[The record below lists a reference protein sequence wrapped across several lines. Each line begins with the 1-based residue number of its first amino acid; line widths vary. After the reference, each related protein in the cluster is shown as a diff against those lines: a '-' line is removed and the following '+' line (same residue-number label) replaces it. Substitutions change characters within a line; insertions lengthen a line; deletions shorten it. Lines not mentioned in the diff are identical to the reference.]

1 MIKVRLKK
9 SLTNKKNLKTL
20 LISPFFY
27 PDEIGIALYNKLTL
41 EYLLKKKHDV
51 SIITA
56 VPYYPEWKI
65 KQPYDKA
72 KLFSREKYLAATV
85 FRVKHFVP
93 KKPTALKRV
102 LQLLHF
108 KFLSLRYVF
117 SVPKDCKFIVV
128 SPFTCG
134 IITALVIKL
143 FRGGKIWCHVQDFEF
158 DAAAATFTLKRFIKP
173 LYKIE
178 SFLFNRCDKIST
190 ISNAMFEK
198 LKHKTNT
205 PAILFPN
212 FINVESFKNTK
223 DEPHPYYLET
233 GRPQLLYSGNLGE
246 KQDWGFFQSFCQEVK
261 DDIDITV
268 VGNGAMGDNLKEK
281 LKGLSNIRFFNL
293 VPYSE
298 LPQLLCSFDG
308 HILFQK
314 KEVIDSVMP
323 SKLIAMMLS
332 GKPSFLYGNPLSES
346 KLVVEESRGGIFY
359 SGNSVKELSEMAIDL
374 LADDKKRESMGN
386 AAKRYAQLHFSDKN
400 ILRDFEYNLKHL

>member
-1 MIKVRLKK
+1 MDLQPKILEIVQKHSV
-9 SLTNKKNLKTL
+9 KTL

-27 PDEIGIALYNKLTL
+27 PDEIGIALYNKLTV
-41 EYLLKKKHDV
+41 EYLLEKKQDV

-108 KFLSLRYVF
+108 TLLSLRYVF
-117 SVPKDCKFIVV
+117 SAPKDCKIIVV
-128 SPFTCG
+128 SPFTSG

-158 DAAAATFTLKRFIKP
+158 DAAAATFTFKRFIKP

-198 LKHKTNT
+198 LKNKTNT

-246 KQDWGFFQSFCQEVK
+246 KQDWDFFQSFCQEVI

-268 VGNGAMGDNLKEK
+268 VGNGAMGDNLKDK

-359 SGNSVKELSEMAIDL
+359 SGNSVKELSEMVIDL

-400 ILRDFEYNLKHL
+400 ILRDFENNLKHL

>member
-1 MIKVRLKK
+1 LGLQQNILETGQTHSV
-9 SLTNKKNLKTL
+9 KTL

-27 PDEIGIALYNKLTL
+27 PDEIGIALYNKLTV

-93 KKPTALKRV
+93 KKPTALTRV
-102 LQLLHF
+102 LQLMHF
-108 KFLSLRYVF
+108 TLFSLRFIF
-117 SVPKDCKFIVV
+117 SVPKDCKIIVV
-128 SPFTCG
+128 SPFTSG
-134 IITALVIKL
+134 IITALIIKL
-143 FRGGKIWCHVQDFEF
+143 LRGGKIWCHIQDFEF
-158 DAAAATFTLKRFIKP
+158 DAAVATFTFKRFIKP

-178 SFLFNRCDKIST
+178 SFLFNRCDKVST

-198 LKHKTNT
+198 LKNKTNT

-212 FINVESFKNTK
+212 FINIEGFKNIK
-223 DEPHPYYLET
+223 DELHPYSLKT

-246 KQDWGFFQSFCQEVK
+246 KQDWNFFQRFCQEVK

-298 LPQLLCSFDG
+298 LPQLLCSFDA

-314 KEVIDSVMP
+314 KSVIDSVMP

-346 KLVVEESRGGIFY
+346 KLIVEESRGGIFY
-359 SGNSVKELSEMAIDL
+359 SGDNVNEFSQKIINFLQN
-374 LADDKKRESMGN
+374 DKKKESMGN
-386 AAKRYAQLHFSDKN
+386 AAKKYAQLHFSDNN
-400 ILRDFEYNLKHL
+400 ILENFENNLKQL

>member
-1 MIKVRLKK
+1 V
-9 SLTNKKNLKTL
+9 KTL

-27 PDEIGIALYNKLTL
+27 PDEIGIALYNKRTV
-41 EYLLKKKHDV
+41 EYLLEKKHDV

-108 KFLSLRYVF
+108 TLLSLRYVF
-117 SVPKDCKFIVV
+117 SAPKDCKIIVV
-128 SPFTCG
+128 SPFTSG

-143 FRGGKIWCHVQDFEF
+143 FRGGKIW
-158 DAAAATFTLKRFIKP
+158 FIKP

-198 LKHKTNT
+198 LKNKTNT

-246 KQDWGFFQSFCQEVK
+246 KQDWDFFQSFCQEVI

-268 VGNGAMGDNLKEK
+268 VGNGAMGDNLKDK

-298 LPQLLCSFDG
+298 LPQLLCSF
-308 HILFQK
+308 
-314 KEVIDSVMP
+314 DSVMP

-359 SGNSVKELSEMAIDL
+359 IGNSVKELSEMVIDL

-400 ILRDFEYNLKHL
+400 ILRDFENNLKHL